1 MGARCIGMMVVLGLV
16 LVSGPAEGQRLPTAE
31 LIWPPA
37 PEQPRIRYLG
47 SWNSTEDLGIKKSF
61 LSRLGSSLTGSRGE
75 MPLVI
80 QRPFDVLATS
90 DGRLYVTDA
99 LNPYIAVF
107 DPTRKQATRLGVGLS
122 NGLVRPAGMGG
133 DSHGNLYVADPTRK
147 TIFVFDAAGAVLRTI
162 GGPHLFRNP
171 QDVAVDDVADRVYV
185 VDSHLHQVLVFNR
198 VGVEVGRIG
207 KNESDTLAVD
217 SREAMVHEPSD
228 DPAAGRHGGGA
239 ASPGRRDLVS
249 NRGSG
254 PGEFNFPFAVAVGPD
269 GRVYVT
275 DQMNF
280 RVQVFDRSGEFL
292 RAIGKAGTGPGNFSR
307 PKGIA
312 VSAAN
317 HIYVVDAAFNNI
329 QMFDPDGQ
337 LLMFFGAMGPG
348 EAQFWLPLGID
359 VSPTGAIYVADR
371 YNHRVQMFQYLPESG
386 QPPEQ

>member
-1 MGARCIGMMVVLGLV
+1 MGARLIGWMVVLGSV
-16 LVSGPAEGQRLPTAE
+16 LVSGSAQSQRLTTAE

-47 SWNSTEDLGIKKSF
+47 SWNSTADLGIKQSF
-61 LSRLGSSLTGSRGE
+61 LSRLGRSVTGRRGE
-75 MPLVI
+75 LSLVI
-80 QRPFDVLATS
+80 QRPFDVHATS

-107 DPTRKQATRLGVGLS
+107 DPTRKESVRLGSGLS
-122 NGLVRPAGMGG
+122 NGLVRPAGLGS
-133 DSHGNLYVADPTRK
+133 DREGNLYVADPTRK
-147 TIFVFDAAGAVLRTI
+147 TVFVFDAAGAVLRTI
-162 GGPHLFRNP
+162 GGPHLLRNP

-185 VDSHLHQVLVFNR
+185 VDSHLHQVLVFDR
-198 VGVEVGRIG
+198 SGVERGRIG
-207 KNESDTLAVD
+207 KTESDTLAAD
-217 SREAMVHEPSD
+217 SPEAKVHEPSD
-228 DPAAGRHGGGA
+228 DPAAGQHGGGGA
-239 ASPGRRDLVS
+239 TLGRRDLVA

-280 RVQVFDRSGEFL
+280 RVQVFDRAGEFI

-317 HIYVVDAAFNNI
+317 HIYVVDAAFNNV
-329 QMFDPDGQ
+329 QVFAPDGQ

-348 EAQFWLPLGID
+348 EGQFWLPLGID

-371 YNHRVQMFQYLPESG
+371 YNHRVQVFQYLPESG
-386 QPPEQ
+386 RQPEQ